1 MKDKT
6 EATLIWKRKQ
16 KRPREWRRMRNL
28 IVIFASIAAV
38 MLFAAA
44 CDDDEP
50 QVHCVEQGEV
60 CERGYSGISCRT
72 IRDCVVY

>member
-1 MKDKT
+1 MKDKV
-6 EATLIWKRKQ
+6 
-16 KRPREWRRMRNL
+16 
-28 IVIFASIAAV
+28 VIFAFIAGV
-38 MLFAAA
+38 MLFVAA